1 MHFSHHRTYGHFVLP
16 SIQMSPSYLA
26 LCTYMEVRSISVKP
40 LFTPVLLFVLVY
52 RWLVNSYINLHT
64 VLEQCYVQSFSVYF
78 FCRDF
83 PSYYRG
89 FGFPEILMVYSF
101 HIFMVAIPVMP
112 VMLVVLSFVGADHS
126 ILIPGFIFIL
136 FPLFHFLW
144 LRNRIREC
152 TQFINQPSDN

>member
-1 MHFSHHRTYGHFVLP
+1 MIAVISEKYTVCPFCSQKVWRGIRRFGPPTMKCHSCGNVFNTNLKNWN
-16 SIQMSPSYLA
+16 IMSSGRK
-26 LCTYMEVRSISVKP
+26 T
-40 LFTPVLLFVLVY
+40 
-52 RWLVNSYINLHT
+52 WYIF
-64 VLEQCYVQSFSVYF
+64 LEWF
-78 FCRDF
+78 F

-126 ILIPGFIFIL
+126 IIIPAFIFIL

-144 LRNRIREC
+144 LRSRIREC
-152 TQFINQPSDN
+152 TQFINQPADN